1 MMRKLL
7 CPQCKVSALYVK
19 NSGGERRSVYVT
31 DDYRVVTRNEGES
44 LEGFDLETVYCMGC
58 SWSGSPRWLVL
69 R

>member
-19 NSGGERRSVYVT
+19 NSEGERRSVYVT
-31 DDYRVVTRNEGES
+31 DDYRVVPRNSCES

-58 SWSGSPRWLVL
+58 SWSGSPRRLVL